1 MAFFFVGR
9 QKVFCESSLKASKW
23 FHSLPL
29 DAISEYS
36 SLALNGG
43 GVCDERKKALE
54 RRKNSVPVGKATK
67 DKNKE
72 EKWHW
77 MKHEENNEHERE
89 SNLQSQLLI
98 SWDIIM

>member
-1 MAFFFVGR
+1 M
-9 QKVFCESSLKASKW
+9 
-23 FHSLPL
+23 
-29 DAISEYS
+29 ISFSPPWCYFWIQLVSIEWWWS
-36 SLALNGG
+36 
-43 GVCDERKKALE
+43 VRWTKKGIRE
-54 RRKNSVPVGKATK
+54 KKNSVPVGKATK

-77 MKHEENNEHERE
+77 MKHEENNVHERE